1 MSVSTLWGLS
11 FKGLNGSF
19 PKLPVTFV
27 SLGLVPL
34 LSSDWQMSHGCGIS
48 NMLGVSTTTQALP
61 LQLQARLFSASLKRL
76 IDSHKLPWLHATM
89 EEERMTPLI
98 LLFFFF
104 LTSKTVA
111 MGTTLPGVAASLGLV
126 AISVCML
133 LFSSWSVDGFSADR
147 GVPAREVSEGNKDS
161 V

>member
-34 LSSDWQMSHGCGIS
+34 LSSDWQMSHGCIS
-48 NMLGVSTTTQALP
+48 NILGVSTTTQALP

-76 IDSHKLPWLHATM
+76 IDNHKLPWLRATM
-89 EEERMTPLI
+89 EEERMAPLI
-98 LLFFFF
+98 LLFFFFFF

-111 MGTTLPGVAASLGLV
+111 LGTTLPAVAASLGLV
-126 AISVCML
+126 AISVCM
-133 LFSSWSVDGFSADR
+133 
-147 GVPAREVSEGNKDS
+147 
-161 V
+161 

>member
-1 MSVSTLWGLS
+1 MVTCNHGGRTHDS
-11 FKGLNGSF
+11 LNLAF
-19 PKLPVTFV
+19 
-27 SLGLVPL
+27 
-34 LSSDWQMSHGCGIS
+34 
-48 NMLGVSTTTQALP
+48 
-61 LQLQARLFSASLKRL
+61 
-76 IDSHKLPWLHATM
+76 
-89 EEERMTPLI
+89 
-98 LLFFFF
+98 FFFF